1 MSVPD
6 TLQRRKFKAGRGAR
20 NYIGT
25 KRAAYDRIVKRLAVA
40 IVLLLTAAFAADF
53 QTGLDAYNRGD
64 FAAALKEWQPLAE
77 QGEANSQYNL
87 GLLYARGQ
95 GVPQDYKQAIAW
107 YQKAAEQGVPAAE
120 YNLGVMYA
128 NGQGVAANQ
137 EEAKKWFLKAADKGV
152 GEAVTGLATIYSEG
166 EGAFQNYAEA
176 EKWYRKAAEQGVA
189 SAAFNLGVMYDVG
202 QGVKQSYPDAL
213 KWYHQAADGGYASA
227 MTNIAILYYNGQG
240 VKRDLGE
247 AYVWFARA
255 QKLGDPRA
263 KEMISMAHDKLKPK
277 ELNLAEARVDTWQ
290 PKNTAQPTVDT
301 AAVLFKHQEPVAQAA
316 ADRAETAPASGGG
329 QIAQASSAVWT
340 GVARVIAIGDVH
352 GDYESFALVLRSAGL
367 IDKEGNWTGG
377 KTHLVQTGDIVDRG
391 PDSRAVMDL
400 LIKLQKQADAAGG
413 AVHCL
418 LGNHEAM
425 NIYGDLRYVSPA
437 EFVAFATQNS
447 ETNRAAS
454 YEEYHKAMVASAA
467 PEMDQSQWER
477 EHPAGSTERR
487 AAFSAQGEYGKWLR
501 GENTVIKIDRTLFVH
516 AGLGPKYVNWSIDRI
531 NDETRLELNDFTRLH
546 GGIVTDLEG
555 PLWYTGLAKGN
566 EQQLEPQVD
575 ALLKHFDVDRIVIGH
590 TYAGGAVTPRFGDKV
605 IMVDVGI
612 PRVYD
617 NIAKIGC
624 LEIDKGEAVAL
635 HRGQKLSLPKDEDGP
650 DMLRYLR
657 QAEALDPKPSPLV
670 DRIANL
676 QSKQ

>member
-1 MSVPD
+1 MQNAS
-6 TLQRRKFKAGRGAR
+6 
-20 NYIGT
+20 
-25 KRAAYDRIVKRLAVA
+25 IVKRLGVS
-40 IVLLLTAAFAADF
+40 IVLLSLLAFAADF
-53 QTGLDAYNRGD
+53 QAGLDAYNRGD
-64 FAAALKEWQPLAE
+64 FATALKEWQPLAD

-95 GVPQDYKQAIAW
+95 GVAQDYKQAIVW
-107 YQKAAEQGVPAAE
+107 YQKAAEQSVPAAE

-137 EEAKKWFLKAADKGV
+137 EEARKWFLKAADKGV

-176 EKWYRKAAEQGVA
+176 AKWYRKAAEQGVA

-202 QGVKQSYPDAL
+202 QGVQQSYTEAL
-213 KWYHQAADGGYASA
+213 KWYHQSADGGYASA

-240 VKRDLGE
+240 VKRDLSE

-277 ELNLAEARVDTWQ
+277 ELKLADSRIDEWQ
-290 PKNTAQPTVDT
+290 PKNTAQPTVEA
-301 AAVLFKHQEPVAQAA
+301 AAVLFKQPEQTGQPA
-316 ADRAETAPASGGG
+316 ADRPDARPAAASG
-329 QIAQASSAVWT
+329 QTAQTATAVWT
-340 GVARVIAIGDVH
+340 GVERVIAIGDVH

-367 IDKEGNWTGG
+367 IDKDGNWTGG

-400 LIKLQKQADAAGG
+400 LIKLQKQAAEAGG

-425 NIYGDLRYVSPA
+425 NVYGDLRYVSPA
-437 EFVAFATQNS
+437 EFAAFATQES
-447 ETNRAAS
+447 DANRAAS
-454 YEEYHKAMVASAA
+454 YEQHHEAMTVAAK
-467 PEMDQSQWER
+467 PDMDSSQWAR
-477 EHPAGSTERR
+477 EHPAGSVERR
-487 AAFSAQGEYGKWLR
+487 AAFGAGGDYGKWLR

-516 AGLGPKYVNWSIDRI
+516 AGLGPKYADWSIDRI
-531 NDETRLELNDFTRLH
+531 NNEARLELNDFTRLH
-546 GGIVTDLEG
+546 GGIVTDEEG
-555 PLWYTGLAKGN
+555 PLWYKGLAKGD
-566 EQQLEPQVD
+566 EQQLDPLVD
-575 ALLKHFDVDRIVIGH
+575 TLLKHFDADRIVIGH
-590 TYAGGAVTPRFGDKV
+590 TYAGGTVTPRFGGRV
-605 IMVDVGI
+605 ILVDVGI

-617 NIAKIGC
+617 NVAKIGC
-624 LEIDKGEAVAL
+624 LEIDKGDAVAL
-635 HRGQKLSLPKDEDGP
+635 HRGQKLALPKDEDGP
-650 DMLRYLR
+650 DMLRFLR
-657 QAEALDPKPSPLV
+657 QAEALDPKPSPLE
-670 DRIANL
+670 DRIAKL